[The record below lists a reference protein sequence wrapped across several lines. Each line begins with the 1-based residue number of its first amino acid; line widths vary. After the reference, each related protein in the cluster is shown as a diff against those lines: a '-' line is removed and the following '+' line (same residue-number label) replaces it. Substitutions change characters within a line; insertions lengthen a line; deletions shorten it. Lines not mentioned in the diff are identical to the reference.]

1 MFRTVDYLLRPK
13 SIALVGAS
21 DSSRGGWVQE
31 IYYNL
36 EFSGFPAK
44 LYLVNPK
51 RRELWGRPV
60 YSNFAAIPE
69 PVDLALTVIPTA
81 AVVDTLAEASANG
94 LKCALIYAAQFGEG
108 GDAEGQKRG
117 QALLALSDKHG
128 LALRW
133 SGQDA
138 TARSRS
144 SSRSRTT
151 TGKASAGSAR
161 PPSRAAPFPRST

>member
-21 DSSRGGWVQE
+21 NSSRGGWVQE

-60 YSNFAAIPE
+60 YPNFAAIPE

-81 AVVDTLAEASANG
+81 ASSTRSPRLRRTASNV
-94 LKCALIYAAQFGEG
+94 
-108 GDAEGQKRG
+108 R
-117 QALLALSDKHG
+117 
-128 LALRW
+128 
-133 SGQDA
+133 
-138 TARSRS
+138 
-144 SSRSRTT
+144 
-151 TGKASAGSAR
+151 
-161 PPSRAAPFPRST
+161 